1 MDAVNGTKDAS
12 RAIPAPLGLARQS
25 FDKRFDGGD
34 PELHGVALIRHAV
47 KPTRQDQ
54 HRLPVDFDCTAEEAG
69 FVLGDCEHNVV
80 AADAATERAVSDAIG
95 HSGSSING
103 RVHCNPGQQRWIAPW
118 AGPDHPTTGIS
129 LSGAVFPLGA
139 LDQRLDGDPLG
150 FFKSGS
156 ARAKWARLDLNH
168 RAVMDVDREQTPLLG
183 TPTPDVGGVRVPGS
197 VYRQRDA
204 MKRLRCLICS
214 HFYRR
219 IYSHPKSASRDQGPQ
234 ALRAEALIMEA
245 LQ

>member
-12 RAIPAPLGLARQS
+12 RAISAPLGLARQS
-25 FDKRFDGGD
+25 FDIRFDGGN

-47 KPTRQDQ
+47 EATRPDQ
-54 HRLPVDFDCTAEEAG
+54 HGLPVNLHRAPKETR
-69 FVLGDCEHNVV
+69 FVLGDREHNAI
-80 AADAATERAVSDAIG
+80 AANAATEGAASDAIG

-103 RVHCNPGQQRWIAPW
+103 RMHCNPGQQRWIAPW
-118 AGPDHPTTGIS
+118 AGPDHPITGIS
-129 LSGAVFPLGA
+129 LSGAVFAVGTF
-139 LDQRLDGDPLG
+139 DQRLNGEPFG

-156 ARAKWARLDLNH
+156 ARAERARMDLDH

-183 TPTPDVGGVRVPGS
+183 TPPPDVGGVRVPGS

-219 IYSHPKSASRDQGPQ
+219 IYSQPESASRGHGPQ
-234 ALRAEALIMEA
+234 ALRTEALMMEVR
-245 LQ
+245 Q

>member
-1 MDAVNGTKDAS
+1 MDTVNGTQDAS
-12 RAIPAPLGLARQS
+12 RAIPAPLRLAWQS
-25 FDKRFDGGD
+25 FDICFNCGN

-47 KPTRQDQ
+47 KPTRPDQ
-54 HRLPVDFDCTAEEAG
+54 HRLPVDFDCAAEEAG
-69 FVLGDCEHNVV
+69 FVLSDCEHNAV
-80 AADAATERAVSDAIG
+80 AADAATEDAASDAIG
-95 HSGSSING
+95 HSGSSINR

-139 LDQRLDGDPLG
+139 IDQRLDGDPFG

-156 ARAKWARLDLNH
+156 ARAERAGLDLDH
-168 RAVMDVDREQTPLLG
+168 RAVVDVDREQTPLLG
-183 TPTPDVGGVRVPGS
+183 TSTPDVGGVRVPRT

-219 IYSHPKSASRDQGPQ
+219 IYSQPESASRDQGPQ